1 MFFYESRTQNSIPY
15 AWKFFLKKESIDKF
29 DSSNFILF
37 IFFKTGTDLIFWL
50 LFRLCV
56 CWFCFFFYGAHPE
69 ITKRSLGIDMNFFCF
84 YPERNA
90 IINQKLAIV
99 YSVTAACNGIV
110 PKQLSRQTL
119 FLYTHRGLG
128 CWVWENRRWSMCP
141 ISCRVSSS
149 PPKRR
154 FHFWEFVN
162 FARSRQRAL
171 ASREERK

>member
-1 MFFYESRTQNSIPY
+1 MFFSKVGHKTLFLMRENFFKKNRSINSIV
-15 AWKFFLKKESIDKF
+15 L
-29 DSSNFILF
+29 ILF
-37 IFFKTGTDLIFWL
+37 YFIFQNGNGPHFLVVVSVMCL
-50 LFRLCV
+50 LVL
-56 CWFCFFFYGAHPE
+56 FFFYGAHPE

-128 CWVWENRRWSMCP
+128 CW
-141 ISCRVSSS
+141 
-149 PPKRR
+149 
-154 FHFWEFVN
+154 
-162 FARSRQRAL
+162 L
-171 ASREERK
+171 

>member
-128 CWVWENRRWSMCP
+128 CWLWENRRDQCAQSLVAFP
-141 ISCRVSSS
+141 HRPQKDVFI
-149 PPKRR
+149 
-154 FHFWEFVN
+154 FGN
-162 FARSRQRAL
+162 L
-171 ASREERK
+171 